1 MSRIYAG
8 GNRATAIANITA
20 DVEAY
25 ISFDANGREVV
36 DVDGLWGYLV
46 AQGQA
51 IITDAEYVSP
61 ATAATAAAAMKT
73 INGRDMAQQLADLIG
88 PQRWSSRPDWP
99 TNTQQLTGGTQ
110 AAAVKSALAEVARLA
125 AAVTAYYTDVS
136 NRLKDILTD
145 AYYRFGVDNDVPKGV
160 VRIIETRAV
169 IYTYVTDRGEESAPA
184 PASAV
189 VDMDQNDTVTY
200 TAAAPPSGRN
210 VTKIRWYRSNSSNT
224 GAAFQFVAET
234 VVGTLTYTD
243 SLKAAELGE
252 PCPTTLWA
260 EPPATLAGLVE
271 GPNGAVAGFTGNRF
285 CPSINFI
292 PYAFPREFEKTTA
305 WPIVGIGVFQSTYVV
320 LTQGNPYFWSG
331 SSSDALAGGE
341 VRCNQACVA
350 RLGIASDGDNVYY
363 PSADGLCRANAGGVV
378 VITKDLFSKA
388 EWAALSPATIKAVV
402 HEGAYMWTCTAGTY
416 MLDLATLK
424 LTTLD
429 AAASAF
435 YLDKLSDT
443 VYLATGT
450 TIRAMFAGAARTAVW
465 KSKKIKLERP
475 ADMKWLQVDSDFG
488 ATVTVKVWRDGV
500 LTDTKAVTS
509 RTPVKLAPGK
519 ALEWEVEATAA
530 VRLTMVTLASSAEEL
545 RQV

>member
-1 MSRIYAG
+1 MSRIYAA
-8 GNRATAIANITA
+8 GNRATAIANIKA
-20 DVEAY
+20 DVAAF
-25 ISFDANGREVV
+25 ISFDANGQKVV
-36 DVDGLWGYLV
+36 DVDGLWAYLV
-46 AQGQA
+46 EEAQN
-51 IITDAEYVSP
+51 IIDDAEYISP

-110 AAAVKSALAEVARLA
+110 AAAVKSALAETARLSGA
-125 AAVTAYYTDVS
+125 ITAHYTGIS
-136 NRLKDILTD
+136 NRIDDILTE
-145 AYYRFGVDNDVPKGV
+145 AYYRFGVDADVPKGV
-160 VRIIETRAV
+160 VRIVETRAV

-184 PASAV
+184 PASVV
-189 VDMDQNDTVTY
+189 VDLDQNDTATY
-200 TAAAPPSGRN
+200 TAAAPPTGRN

-224 GAAFQFVAET
+224 GANFQFVAET
-234 VVGTLTYTD
+234 DAGTLTYTD

-260 EPPATLAGLVE
+260 EPPATLAGLVA

-292 PYAFPREFEKTTA
+292 PYAFPREFERTTA

-320 LTQGNPYFWSG
+320 VTQGNPYFWSG

-341 VRCNQACVA
+341 VKVNQACVS
-350 RLGIASDGDNVYY
+350 RRSIAGDDDNVYWA
-363 PSADGLCRANAGGVV
+363 SGDGLCRANASGVA

-388 EWAALSPATIKAVV
+388 DWAALSPATIKAVV
-402 HEGAYMWTCTAGTY
+402 YDGCYLFTCTAGAY
-416 MLDLATLK
+416 MLDLSTLK

-429 AAASAF
+429 ATASAF
-435 YLDKLSDT
+435 YSDLLNDMP
-443 VYLATGT
+443 YLATGT
-450 TIRAMFAGAARTAVW
+450 TIRAMFAGSARTAVW
-465 KSKKIKLERP
+465 KSKKIKLERY

-488 ATVTVKVWRDGV
+488 GTITVKVWRDGT

-509 RTPVKLAPGK
+509 RAPVKLVPGR
-519 ALEWEVEATAA
+519 ALEWEVEVTGALVVTQ
-530 VRLTMVTLASSAEEL
+530 VTLASSSEEL

>member
-8 GNRATAIANITA
+8 GVRATAIANIKA
-20 DVEAY
+20 DAAAF
-25 ISFDANGREVV
+25 IGFDASGRKVV
-36 DVDGLWGYLV
+36 DVDGLWAYLV
-46 AQGQA
+46 AQGQD
-51 IITDAEYVSP
+51 IIDDAEYVSP

-73 INGRDMAQQLADLIG
+73 MNGRAMAQQLADAIG
-88 PQRWSSRPDWP
+88 PAVWANHPQWP
-99 TNTQQLTGGTQ
+99 TNTNVITGGTQ
-110 AAAVKSALAEVARLA
+110 ASAVKSVLAELKVLGAAVSAYYGGVEDRLA
-125 AAVTAYYTDVS
+125 
-136 NRLKDILTD
+136 DILTE
-145 AYYRFGVDNDVPKGV
+145 AYYRMGIDELVPKGV
-160 VRIIETRAV
+160 VRIVETRAA
-169 IYTYVTDRGEESAPA
+169 IYTYVTDRGEESAPS

-189 VDMDQNDTVTY
+189 VDMDQNDTATY
-200 TAAAPPSGRN
+200 TATAPPSGRN
-210 VTKIRWYRSNSSNT
+210 ITKIRWYRGNSSNT
-224 GAAFQFVAET
+224 GANFQFVAESD
-234 VVGTLTYTD
+234 VGTLPYTD

-305 WPIVGIGVFQSTYVV
+305 LPIVGIGVFQSTYVV

-331 SSSDALAGGE
+331 SSSDALGGGE
-341 VRCNQACVA
+341 VKCNQACVA
-350 RLGIASDGDNVYY
+350 RLGIASDGDNVYF
-363 PSADGLCRANAGGVV
+363 PSADGLCRANAGGVA
-378 VITKDLFSKA
+378 VITKDLFAKPD
-388 EWAALSPATIKAVV
+388 WAALSPTTIKATV
-402 HEGAYMWTCTAGTY
+402 HEGAYLWTCTAGTY
-416 MLDLATLK
+416 MLDLTTLK

-435 YLDKLSDT
+435 YLDKLNDT

-450 TIRAMFAGAARTAVW
+450 TIRAMFAGAARTGVW

-475 ADMKWLQVDSDFG
+475 SDMKWLQVDSDFG

-509 RTPVKLAPGK
+509 RRPVKIVPGK
-519 ALEWEVEATAA
+519 ALEYEVEATAA
-530 VRLTMVTLASSAEEL
+530 VRVTMVTLTSTLDEL
-545 RQV
+545 NQV